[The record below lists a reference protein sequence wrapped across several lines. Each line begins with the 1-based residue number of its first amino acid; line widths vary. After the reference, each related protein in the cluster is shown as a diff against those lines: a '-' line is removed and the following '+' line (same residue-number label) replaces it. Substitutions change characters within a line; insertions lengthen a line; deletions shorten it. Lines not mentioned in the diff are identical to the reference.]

1 MTSKSITSSTT
12 YIPLEQR
19 ESELHWWRA
28 VHFLDENDDVQVC
41 AVSSNSESRGWTWY
55 LVRTMTKYV
64 YLQNT
69 YFKYELMRSVPIS
82 TNSEGRDEYIKS
94 HVILP
99 K

>member
-1 MTSKSITSSTT
+1 MSSTST
-12 YIPLEQR
+12 VLITNYIPLEQR

-41 AVSSNSESRGWTWY
+41 SVSSNSESRGWTWY

-69 YFKYELMRSVPIS
+69 YFKYELLRSVPIS
-82 TNSEGRDEYIKS
+82 TNSEGRDEYIKT
-94 HVILP
+94 HVILH

>member
-1 MTSKSITSSTT
+1 MTSNSIISSTD

-28 VHFLDENDDVQVC
+28 VHYLDENDDIQVC
-41 AVSSNSESRGWTWY
+41 SVSSNSEAHGWAWY
-55 LVRTMTKYV
+55 LVRTMTKYM

-69 YFKYELMRSVPIS
+69 YFKYELIRSVSIS
-82 TNSEGRDEYIKS
+82 TNSEGRDEFIKT
-94 HVILP
+94 HVMLH